1 MKFPDKGTLLDL
13 VKGSVATLALFLAYV
28 MLPVVGMLPGLFAPF
43 PAIYYTLKRDRT
55 IGTAI
60 VAVSALILALVA
72 DSSATLLY
80 IFQCGVIS
88 LTLPVFLAK
97 GKGAARSIAYTVAI
111 NLGAILLLAGIY
123 GALQGVN
130 LHAQVLKGIQS
141 SIAQTASLYEKAGI
155 KGEDLKEYRQ
165 AMEEAGKL
173 IGRIYPSLVVV
184 SLAFIAG
191 LNLLLL
197 RKAAARLPE
206 PPAVGDFVRFK
217 NPEPLVWVLI
227 VAGFAVLVPNPLAT
241 TAALNVLVVT
251 IALYVIQGLAIIAH
265 FFNRFAGPRFM
276 RVVFYVVLALQPY
289 LAIAVAALGIFDI
302 WGDFRTPR
310 PPKQQENL

>member
-13 VKGSVATLALFLAYV
+13 VKGSVATLTLFLAYI
-28 MLPVVGMLPGLFAPF
+28 MLPLVGMLPGLFAPF
-43 PAIYYTLKRDRT
+43 PAIYYTLKRDRP

-60 VAVSALILALVA
+60 VAVSALVLALVA
-72 DSSATLLY
+72 DASATLLY
-80 IFQCGVIS
+80 LLQCGVIS
-88 LTLPVFLAK
+88 LTLPVFLLRGKK
-97 GKGAARSIAYTVAI
+97 GARSIAYTVAI
-111 NLGAILLLAGIY
+111 NLGVIVLLAGIY
-123 GALQGVN
+123 GASQGVN
-130 LHAQVLKGIQS
+130 PHVQVLKEIQS
-141 SIAQTASLYEKAGI
+141 SIAQVAPLYEKAGI
-155 KGEDLKEYRQ
+155 KGEDLKSLQ
-165 AMEEAGKL
+165 QNMEEAGRL
-173 IGRIYPSLVVV
+173 IGRIYPALVVV

-197 RKAAARLPE
+197 MKTAARLLE
-206 PPAVGDFVRFK
+206 PSAIGDFVQFK
-217 NPEPLVWVLI
+217 NPEQLVWVLI

-241 TAALNVLVVT
+241 TAALNVLVVV
-251 IALYVIQGLAIIAH
+251 IALYSVQGLAIIAH
-265 FFNRFAGPRFM
+265 FFNRFAVPRFM